1 MNDLKVGQTLTL
13 YTRFDNQGTISDD
26 VHLHIV
32 IEINDELNIVE
43 VAQIDSLQNKW
54 YQAAFEKNHVLF
66 WDNPVEKVIDKDSYV
81 RLDGIIQFENYD
93 DLVKYRRQKD
103 CLSKDKLKDLLK
115 HYKKYHENHEIFDDK
130 QVFMSKEEI
139 EKLNN

>member
-54 YQAAFEKNHVLF
+54 YQAAFEKTMF
-66 WDNPVEKVIDKDSYV
+66 CS
-81 RLDGIIQFENYD
+81 GII
-93 DLVKYRRQKD
+93 LWK
-103 CLSKDKLKDLLK
+103 KL
-115 HYKKYHENHEIFDDK
+115 
-130 QVFMSKEEI
+130 
-139 EKLNN
+139 

>member
-26 VHLHIV
+26 VYPHIV

-66 WDNPVEKVIDKDSYV
+66 LDNPVEKVIDKDSYI